1 MEDYSIIDAIVN
13 IKRLTIDE
21 IKRAKSYIVAY
32 LDKISIGEVIK

>member
-13 IKRLTIDE
+13 IKRLTIDK
-21 IKRAKSYIVAY
+21 IKRVKSYIVAY